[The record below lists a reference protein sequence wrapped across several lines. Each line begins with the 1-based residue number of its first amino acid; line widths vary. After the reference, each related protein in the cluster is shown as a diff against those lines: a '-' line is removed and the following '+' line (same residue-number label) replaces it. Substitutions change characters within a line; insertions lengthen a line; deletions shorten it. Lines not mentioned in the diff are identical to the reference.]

1 MFLLNWLIASPLRA
15 AIGIFSTLVVA
26 VVIFAGVNAILAF
39 SDGPGQCTPGGG
51 PITVNAA
58 NAEKFDQKWDDFD
71 AVLDGGS
78 PSSVTF
84 NESELSSRADR
95 YFREE
100 TALDFKDVRVCIHD
114 GYGEATGTLDAILGL
129 QVEVKLKGT
138 MDLTGDAPKTE
149 IDDIEF
155 GKVPGWL
162 VDVADAISG
171 AEDDIDEA
179 LEDIE
184 LKHTYTPTLTEGQVR
199 IDGVPRP

>member
-1 MFLLNWLIASPLRA
+1 MAFSKFFWSSPWGI
-15 AIGIFSTLVVA
+15 AIGITTTIFVA
-26 VVIFAGVNAILAF
+26 VVIFAAVNTILAF
-39 SDGPGQCTPGGG
+39 SNGPGQCTPGGG

-58 NAEKFDQKWDDFD
+58 NAEKFDQKWNDFD

-95 YFREE
+95 YFTEE
-100 TALDFKDVRVCIHD
+100 QDLDFRDVRVCIHD

-129 QVEVKLKGT
+129 EVEIKLKGT
-138 MDLTGDAPKTE
+138 MDLTGDTPETE

-162 VDVADAISG
+162 VGVAEAIYG
-171 AEDDIDEA
+171 AEAENDIDLA
-179 LEDIE
+179 LEDID
-184 LKHTYTPTLTEGQVR
+184 LKHTYTPTLTEGEVR
-199 IDGVPRP
+199 IDGVP

>member
-1 MFLLNWLIASPLRA
+1 MFLLNWLIASRLRT
-15 AIGIFSTLVVA
+15 AIGIISIFVVA
-26 VVIFAGVNAILAF
+26 VVIFAIVNTFLAF
-39 SDGPGQCTPGGG
+39 SNGPGHCTPGGG

-71 AVLDGGS
+71 AVLEDGS

-100 TALDFKDVRVCIHD
+100 QDLDFRDVRVCIYD
-114 GYGEATGTLDAILGL
+114 GYGEATGSLDAIWGL

-138 MDLTGDAPKTE
+138 MDFTGDTPKTE

-155 GKVPGWL
+155 GKVPGL
-162 VDVADAISG
+162 VIDIIGAIF
-171 AEDDIDEA
+171 AATAAIDDA
-179 LEDIE
+179 LEDLK
-184 LKHTYTPTLTEGQVR
+184 LKHTYTPTLTAGQFR
-199 IDGVPRP
+199 IDGVPKP

>member
-1 MFLLNWLIASPLRA
+1 MFLLHWLTASPLRT
-15 AIGIFSTLVVA
+15 AIWTISTLVVA
-26 VVIFAGVNAILAF
+26 VVIFGLVMTVLAF
-39 SDGPGQCTPGGG
+39 SNGPGQCTPGGG
-51 PITVNAA
+51 PITVSAA
-58 NAEKFDQKWDDFD
+58 NAEKFDQKWDDLD

-84 NESELSSRADR
+84 NESELSSRADE

-100 TALDFKDVRVCIHD
+100 QALDFRDIRVCIHD
-114 GYGEATGTLDAILGL
+114 GYGEVTGALDAILGL
-129 QVEVKLKGT
+129 QVEIKLKGT

-155 GKVPGWL
+155 GRVPGWF
-162 VDVADAISG
+162 VDTTDAIFG

-199 IDGVPRP
+199 IDGVP

>member
-1 MFLLNWLIASPLRA
+1 MFLLSWLTGSPLRT
-15 AIGIFSTLVVA
+15 AIGIISTLVVA
-26 VVIFAGVNAILAF
+26 VVIFAAVNTILAF
-39 SDGPGQCTPGGG
+39 SNGPGQCTPGGG

-95 YFREE
+95 YFTEE
-100 TALDFKDVRVCIHD
+100 QDLDFRDVRVCIHD

-129 QVEVKLKGT
+129 EVEIKFKGT
-138 MDLTGDAPKTE
+138 MDLTGDAPKTD
-149 IDDIEF
+149 IDDLEF

-162 VDVADAISG
+162 VDTADAIIS
-171 AEDDIDEA
+171 AEGDIDLA

-184 LKHTYTPTLTEGQVR
+184 LKHTYTPTLTEGQVQ
-199 IDGVPRP
+199 IDGVPKP

>member
-1 MFLLNWLIASPLRA
+1 MGFLLKTWWSIAISVAVA
-15 AIGIFSTLVVA
+15 AIGF
-26 VVIFAGVNAILAF
+26 VVIFGIVITVLAF
-39 SDGPGQCTPGGG
+39 SNGPGHCTPGGG

-78 PSSVTF
+78 PSSVALS
-84 NESELSSRADR
+84 ERELSSRADK

-100 TALDFKDVRVCIHD
+100 KALDFRDVRVCIHD

-138 MDLTGDAPKTE
+138 MDLTGDTPKTE

-162 VDVADAISG
+162 VDVTDAIFG

-179 LEDIE
+179 LEDID
-184 LKHTYTPTLTEGQVR
+184 LKHTYTPTLTEGQAQ
-199 IDGVPRP
+199 IDGVPKP

>member
-1 MFLLNWLIASPLRA
+1 MGFLRFFWSSPWGI
-15 AIGIFSTLVVA
+15 AIGITTTIFVA
-26 VVIFAGVNAILAF
+26 VVIFAAVNTVLAF
-39 SDGPGQCTPGGG
+39 SNGPGQCTPGGG

-84 NESELSSRADR
+84 TESELSSRANR
-95 YFREE
+95 YFTEE
-100 TALDFKDVRVCIHD
+100 QDLDFRDVRVCIHY

-129 QVEVKLKGT
+129 EVEIKLKGT

-155 GKVPGWL
+155 GKVPGWF
-162 VDVADAISG
+162 VDVADAIFG
-171 AEDDIDEA
+171 AENDIDLA

-199 IDGVPRP
+199 IDGVP